1 MIRFLLNT
9 VLVLLFFSSTVYS
22 NEVVEGDSMR
32 DIMTSLIKVR
42 MYEQNATP
50 WDDNIVATSAHIN
63 KTLSQ
68 EICSNEILDVKFV
81 RDENINSV
89 LWRDPNKDEP
99 VEYRAKM
106 TVFIP
111 HEDSI
116 LDFGTEMEVNIRS
129 RGFTLESINLLWKGE
144 KRSDF
149 WIGTGRVLEG
159 MSGGAVVSLVDNA
172 ILGIIM
178 GVPKDI
184 YPIQRYFNLLN
195 EEYTIF
201 VPYVTLQKVW
211 NEECINR

>member
-9 VLVLLFFSSTVYS
+9 VLVLLFFSSIVYS
-22 NEVVEGDSMR
+22 NEVVEGDSMG

-81 RDENINSV
+81 KDENINSV

-116 LDFGTEMEVNIRS
+116 SDFGTEMEVNIRS
-129 RGFTLESINLLWKGE
+129 RGFTLESINLTWKGK

-159 MSGGAVVSLVDNA
+159 MSGGAVVSLIDNA

-201 VPYVTLQKVW
+201 VPYKTLQKVW